1 MTGIFANVIRVSQP
15 FSFSPGVPRT
25 FTRNRGNEEKS
36 SITLCMAGTMVTAG
50 ISLFPTVLLISFHF
64 SFRGKGP
71 GMLQF
76 QIIHVRE
83 CFAPHCEQ
91 AENEPKQQQNSSCQV
106 SNSKVFKI
114 PLSNSRFSIRSFF
127 GGLLG
132 SHSNRCNVCWHTGT
146 DFCWSSMKNTPHSK
160 SLTTGYSNTKG
171 ESSLLTFFSLPRF
184 YTVPSVWPSPRV
196 SNVWWRYSANDTIAP
211 TRVRYLFDHFTFMQ
225 QSIFYA
231 IKHRLRMAGYRGISC
246 SNRSPVSQL
255 HPGEFLHHT
264 SLSSEDSG

>member
-160 SLTTGYSNTKG
+160 SLTTGYSNILVQQAHFPIQFLSKIPYSNIPHG
-171 ESSLLTFFSLPRF
+171 RSLQRIGTLPVG
-184 YTVPSVWPSPRV
+184 TLPSKFGMHLKIR
-196 SNVWWRYSANDTIAP
+196 
-211 TRVRYLFDHFTFMQ
+211 LF
-225 QSIFYA
+225 IYW
-231 IKHRLRMAGYRGISC
+231 G
-246 SNRSPVSQL
+246 SQKIMR
-255 HPGEFLHHT
+255 
-264 SLSSEDSG
+264 